1 MVGRGV
7 IFKVFVR
14 SFFIQS
20 SWNYGEIQG
29 LGFSSAIDPAIA
41 AIYQDEEARAEA
53 RVRHR
58 EAFNIHPYMS
68 APVLGAVI
76 KMEEEVMAGKRDPE
90 DIILFKKSL
99 SSPYSAIGDM
109 FFWGSVRPFASIVS
123 IGAALYFGM
132 LALLL
137 FLIVYNLF
145 HLWMRWF
152 GLTIG
157 CRLGVDVVEYIKE
170 LELLKWGRRI
180 RYLTVLILAFVIAS
194 FLLRMVPLGPLA
206 QLHGSFPLST
216 HLMIVPFTLVVLILA
231 SLLRRGISITGLIF
245 MIAIPMTFVVLLG
258 SIWLF

>member
-1 MVGRGV
+1 M

-29 LGFSSAIDPAIA
+29 LGFSTAIAPAIA
-41 AIYQDEEARAEA
+41 AIYQDEGARAEA
-53 RVRHR
+53 RMRHR
-58 EAFNIHPYMS
+58 EDFNIHPYMS

-76 KMEEEVMAGKRDPE
+76 KMEEEVMAGKRDRE

-109 FFWGSVRPFASIVS
+109 FFWGSVRPFASIV
-123 IGAALYFGM
+123 GVGTALYFG
-132 LALLL
+132 LPALLL
-137 FLIVYNLF
+137 FLMVYNLF

-157 CRLGVDVVEYIKE
+157 YRLGVDVVEYIKE

-180 RYLTVLILAFVIAS
+180 RYITVIILACIMAS
-194 FLLRMVPLGPLA
+194 FVLRTAPLEPHGR
-206 QLHGSFPLST
+206 LHGSFPLST
-216 HLMIVPFTLVVLILA
+216 YLMIVTFTLAALLLA
-231 SLLRRGISITGLIF
+231 SLLRRGISITALVF
-245 MIAIPMTFVVLLG
+245 MVAIPMTFVVLLG
-258 SIWLF
+258 SLWLF